1 MEYLIAEKICLISTC
16 SDQGSSGS
24 HFDWEGRFA
33 KAVLPRKPLFG
44 IDSSKMPEKG
54 DKGADKKN
62 HEDAEEQFE
71 RLFGTTFGSGEAD
84 RERARRRGLEN
95 AFQLDDMANA
105 LGGVFGDGQL
115 GGGDRNGLGFGSRRA
130 DHHSRELALHPPPQD
145 TVRTLRL
152 SLEELFVGGVKRIHL
167 NRKLRNGQSELIT
180 RDLTVKAGWKAGT
193 KIRYEGLGDEDK
205 YGRAEGLV
213 LVVEERPH
221 ERFQREGDD
230 LVYTHVVPLR
240 EALAGAEPAH
250 DLNRSLV
257 HLDGGGCSSSSRWST
272 RPAGD
277 PSRPASKSSSRIAAC
292 LSSEKMGALDPQ
304 AISRLSSPSNSLR
317 GWTQTNYWPPASS
330 SKPCS
335 RSIQSIPHVRLHIG
349 SKMTNQSTVPTI
361 SFLFPSPLQFLT
373 IQTAHQDK
381 TRWELVYA
389 SHLPASRFVFS
400 SHGLVEMAKKWI
412 AE

>member
-71 RLFGTTFGSGEAD
+71 RLFGTTFGSGEAN

-257 HLDGGGCSSSSRWST
+257 HLDGRRVLFKLPLVHPAGGRPIPPGFQILIPNRGMPIVRKNGCI

-277 PSRPASKSSSRIAAC
+277 LKIIIAV
-292 LSSEKMGALDPQ
+292 EFPTWLDADQ
-304 AISRLSSPSNSLR
+304 LLAARQL
-317 GWTQTNYWPPASS
+317 
-330 SKPCS
+330 K
-335 RSIQSIPHVRLHIG
+335 
-349 SKMTNQSTVPTI
+349 
-361 SFLFPSPLQFLT
+361 
-373 IQTAHQDK
+373 
-381 TRWELVYA
+381 
-389 SHLPASRFVFS
+389 
-400 SHGLVEMAKKWI
+400 
-412 AE
+412 